1 MKKGSQFGA
10 GEGIDRDAS
19 VFQSNAVLPPNEK
32 GVLLTI
38 GLDIPNV
45 GRRIIV
51 ARAPDTPHG
60 PRLTNHGSGSEE
72 SIYTQAEIVDA
83 FLKNGNSANYAAGK
97 WSEWAEGNFR
107 EMISRY
113 SAMFAKKMKAF
124 VDESVKRS
132 RREWISALRSK
143 KAQSQIRPLKEK
155 IRATYQEQ
163 REHSRLAKEK
173 VPDFDAVFGSGSIV
187 KIESAAKARQEFKKT
202 RTMHRL
208 QARSLRQEHRVLLSQ
223 LKDLKATIV
232 KRGRSKELAEEIAD
246 TIEAQRIAEDS
257 MDRKGAREQ
266 QDRLAALTMP
276 FQIGANIGIIL
287 NATSKELGY
296 ELQML
301 FIGMKAPPLAKHTS
315 YNRRW
320 RGYDDTTTPLM
331 ESGEFAKSIYTE
343 VI

>member
-10 GEGIDRDAS
+10 GEGIDRDTS

-107 EMISRY
+107 EMVSKY
-113 SAMFAKKMKAF
+113 SALYAKKIKTF
-124 VDESVKRS
+124 VSEGVTRA
-132 RREWISALRSK
+132 RRDWVSALRNK
-143 KAQSQIRPLKEK
+143 KAQAK
-155 IRATYQEQ
+155 IRLLKDRIKKTYEEQ
-163 REHSRLAKEK
+163 RKHSRLAKQA
-173 VPDFDAVFGSGSIV
+173 VPDFDEMMGSGSVYI
-187 KIESAAKARQEFKKT
+187 IESARSEKERFIRQRRF
-202 RTMHRL
+202 HRAESSRL
-208 QARSLRQEHRVLLSQ
+208 FAEHRSLVLE
-223 LKDLKATIV
+223 LKALKALIV
-232 KRGRSKELAEEIAD
+232 KKGRSKELADSIEEAFMMQE
-246 TIEAQRIAEDS
+246 EAQYANNKKAMKESEDRIN
-257 MDRKGAREQ
+257 
-266 QDRLAALTMP
+266 ALTTP
-276 FQIGANIGIIL
+276 FQIGANIGLIL
-287 NATSKELGY
+287 SNASR
-296 ELQML
+296 ELQHELQLL
-301 FIGMKAPPLAKHTS
+301 FIGMKAPPLAKQTS

>member
-1 MKKGSQFGA
+1 MIRQAQFGA
-10 GEGIDRDAS
+10 GEGIDRNTL
-19 VFQSNAVLPPNEK
+19 VFQPNSVLPPNDK
-32 GVLLTI
+32 GVLFTI
-38 GLDIPNV
+38 GLDIPDV
-45 GRRIIV
+45 GTRLIV
-51 ARAPDTPHG
+51 ARAPDTPHS
-60 PRLTNHGSGSEE
+60 PRLTHHGSGSEA

-83 FLKNGNSANYAAGK
+83 FLKNGNSANEAAGK
-97 WSEWAEGNFR
+97 WSGWAEGNFR

-113 SAMFAKKMKAF
+113 SALFAKKMKAF

-132 RREWISALRSK
+132 RREWVSVLRSK
-143 KAQSQIRPLKEK
+143 KAQSQIRPLKER

-173 VPDFDAVFGSGSIV
+173 MPDFDAVFGSGSIV
-187 KIESAAKARQEFKKT
+187 KIENATKARQEFRKT

-208 QARSLRQEHRVLLSQ
+208 QARSLRQEHRALLSQ
-223 LKDLKATIV
+223 LRDLKASIV

-257 MDRKGAREQ
+257 MDMKGAREQ

-276 FQIGANIGIIL
+276 FQIGANIGTIL

-301 FIGMKAPPLAKHTS
+301 FLGMKAPPIAKQTS
-315 YNRRW
+315 YNRQW
-320 RGYDDTTTPLM
+320 RGYSDTETPLV
-331 ESGEFAKSIYTE
+331 ESGEFAKSLYTE